1 VGQLLLHSGHHLT
14 VFKMLDQ
21 LPPELINRIARA
33 ITPEQEQAI
42 RKQDESPPDSEY
54 RFKFLTTGPKSLAS
68 LSVVCRRLREIV
80 VPILFERMLFSTI
93 SRSRLMVYLC
103 IDAEDMTAALK
114 TLKQYGDM
122 AVHVR

>member
-1 VGQLLLHSGHHLT
+1 
-14 VFKMLDQ
+14 MLDQ